1 VDDSGETS
9 VFVIGAPAPAE
20 TFAPPAGG
28 VDVRSRAALRPLP
41 PSVAKRALD
50 ILGALG
56 GLIFLAPMLLIV
68 AIAIKLESRGPV
80 IFRQRRT
87 GFDGK
92 PFIIYKFRSMR
103 AADDGDKVVQARK
116 GDPRVT
122 RVGALIRRTS
132 IDELP
137 QLMNILKGEMSLV
150 GPRPHALAHD
160 EYYGR
165 RIPGYD
171 LRFYAKPGL
180 TGYAQVSGFRGET
193 ADPSLMA
200 RRIQFDLEYIRT
212 WSIWLDI
219 EILLRTFITIHSDP
233 AAY

>member
-1 VDDSGETS
+1 MDDSGETR
-9 VFVIGAPAPAE
+9 VFVVGAPAEAY
-20 TFAPPAGG
+20 APPLGP
-28 VDVRSRAALRPLP
+28 DPRARGMLKPLP
-41 PSVAKRALD
+41 PNVFKRTLD
-50 ILGALG
+50 IVGALG
-56 GLIFLAPMLLIV
+56 GLVFLAPLLFLVAV
-68 AIAIKLESRGPV
+68 AIRLESRGPV

-87 GFDGK
+87 GYDGK

-103 AADDGDKVVQARK
+103 VAEDGARVVQAKR

-137 QLMNILKGEMSLV
+137 QLLNVLKGEMSLV

-171 LRFYAKPGL
+171 QRFCAKPGL

-200 RRIQFDLEYIRT
+200 RRIQYDLEYIRT
-212 WSIWLDI
+212 WSIRLDI
-219 EILLRTFITIHSDP
+219 EILLRTFVTIHRDP